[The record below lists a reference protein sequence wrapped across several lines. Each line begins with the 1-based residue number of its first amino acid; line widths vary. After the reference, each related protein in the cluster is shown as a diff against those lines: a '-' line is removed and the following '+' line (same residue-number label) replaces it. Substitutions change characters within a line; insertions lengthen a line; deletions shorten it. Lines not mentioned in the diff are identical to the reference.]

1 MEVKYREKEGRGG
14 RERKEM
20 IIYRHSE
27 CRIKST
33 EWIGQVGRQDK
44 EREITEDALS
54 DGGNHGGT
62 FFPPE
67 TDRHLAQHMTTMDWK
82 EAFDSSPG
90 SLSWTSYLT
99 SQAPFL
105 QLCKMGALRGNELN
119 AGPMSCQG
127 NSE

>member
-20 IIYRHSE
+20 ITYRHSE

-33 EWIGQVGRQDK
+33 EWIGQVGRQGK

-67 TDRHLAQHMTTMDWK
+67 TDRHFGSADDHDGL
-82 EAFDSSPG
+82 ESSLRFQSRLSLVDKLLNFTG
-90 SLSWTSYLT
+90 SISS
-99 SQAPFL
+99 
-105 QLCKMGALRGNELN
+105 AL
-119 AGPMSCQG
+119 
-127 NSE
+127 